1 VVFSKT
7 TLTPAHGIQPLW
19 AVFFYCS
26 GFAVVGGILPPMP
39 QREPPIDKATLATL
53 RKQGWP
59 VREIASTYHCSTS
72 YITNLVK
79 RYKLPLKSPGEGRRG
94 GNMGHIEIS
103 KRELKEMRDDGLTLG
118 EIAEVFG
125 CGVNLISVSN
135 AFWSVDHRTS
145 RKSIPGVDRL
155 ALGSNR

>member
-1 VVFSKT
+1 
-7 TLTPAHGIQPLW
+7 
-19 AVFFYCS
+19 
-26 GFAVVGGILPPMP
+26 
-39 QREPPIDKATLATL
+39 
-53 RKQGWP
+53 

-125 CGVNLISVSN
+125 CGVNLISVKI
-135 AFWSVDHRTS
+135 REYKLPLRGGGR
-145 RKSIPGVDRL
+145 RKWT
-155 ALGSNR
+155 A

>member
-1 VVFSKT
+1 
-7 TLTPAHGIQPLW
+7 
-19 AVFFYCS
+19 
-26 GFAVVGGILPPMP
+26 M
-39 QREPPIDKATLATL
+39 
-53 RKQGWP
+53 
-59 VREIASTYHCSTS
+59 REIASTYHCSTS